1 MRMSKLSEAVEL
13 WRRGALGDVVAATLE
28 MTPAAFRGFAH
39 RNRDLFPHR
48 RHGAEWWAAAIE
60 PYEGLSAAEAGRRMG
75 VPEHTV
81 RYWRRKLAETRR
93 DTASRAEGA
102 TK

>member
-1 MRMSKLSEAVEL
+1 MRMNKLSEAVAL
-13 WRRGALGDVVAATLE
+13 WARGVHGDVVAATLE
-28 MTPAAFRGFAH
+28 MHPAAFRGFAH

-75 VPEHTV
+75 VPEYTV
-81 RYWRRKLAETRR
+81 RYWRRKLNETRG
-93 DTASRAEGA
+93 DTASRGDRA